1 MPGPARRWRWLPG
14 ALLLGWFLVTPPYGG
29 PLSST
34 WMGVGCA
41 DPGHQNPC
49 APLSFWTKLGRFRT
63 EEECRKARS
72 DRAAAAYGTDD
83 EEWAALELA
92 RCFTE
97 ERVQNGPRLLPG
109 E

>member
-1 MPGPARRWRWLPG
+1 MAVAARRCRWLSR

-29 PLSST
+29 PPSSR

-49 APLSFWTKLGRFRT
+49 APLTWWTKLGRFKT
-63 EEECRKARS
+63 EEECRKART
-72 DRAAAAYGTDD
+72 DHAAAAYGKDD

-97 ERVQNGPRLLPG
+97 ERVRNGPGLLPG

>member
-1 MPGPARRWRWLPG
+1 MAAAARRCRWLSR

-29 PLSST
+29 PPSSR

-49 APLSFWTKLGRFRT
+49 APLTWWTKLGRFKT
-63 EEECRKARS
+63 EEECRKART
-72 DRAAAAYGTDD
+72 DHAAAAYGKDD

-97 ERVQNGPRLLPG
+97 ERVQNGPGLLPG